1 MSTTPAFRRLPRAVR
16 ERQMLDAAVR
26 VFSRRGFH
34 AASMDEIAD
43 EAGIS
48 KPMVYAYLG
57 SKEEL
62 FTACLHREGTRL
74 LEAIVGAVVP
84 DLPFEERLWRGLRA
98 FFRFVG
104 AHRDGWAVLY
114 RQGRGERPF
123 AGELAAMRHRIIEVV
138 AGMLD
143 RGLAADG
150 REVRPAELEIM
161 AYALVG
167 ASESVADWLADHPD
181 ADPDVLAGR
190 MMDFAWT
197 GAGNLLAGRRW
208 SPPPAPTD

>member
-1 MSTTPAFRRLPRAVR
+1 MSTTPTFKRLPRAVR
-16 ERQMLDAAVR
+16 EQQMLDAAVK

-74 LEAIVGAVVP
+74 MEAIVGAVVP
-84 DLPFEERLWRGLRA
+84 DLPFDERLWRGLRA

-114 RQGRGERPF
+114 RQARGERPF
-123 AGELAAMRHRIIEVV
+123 ADELAAMRSRIIEVV

-143 RGLAADG
+143 RGLAAEG
-150 REVRPAELEIM
+150 REVRAAEREVM

-167 ASESVADWLADHPD
+167 ASESLADWLADHPD
-181 ADPDVLAGR
+181 ADPDGMATR
-190 MMDFAWT
+190 MMNFGWT
-197 GAGNLLAGRRW
+197 GAGSMLAGHQWR
-208 SPPPAPTD
+208 PPPVDD